1 MKRYVANI
9 ITDCRMIF
17 SIWLLMFPVF
27 SFWFYAMYLAGGI
40 TDMIDGIV
48 ARKTDSVSEFG
59 SHLDTVADIAFLSSA
74 LIKILPAIDVPK
86 WSWIWIFVIAVIKI
100 VNIILG
106 FIRDKRFFAE
116 HTVMNKFTG
125 FLLFLFPLTLGFIE
139 IRYSIIVI
147 CSIATVAALQEGS
160 YIKKGMEV

>member
-1 MKRYVANI
+1 
-9 ITDCRMIF
+9 
-17 SIWLLMFPVF
+17 
-27 SFWFYAMYLAGGI
+27 
-40 TDMIDGIV
+40 MIDGIV

-86 WSWIWIFVIAVIKI
+86 WSLIWIFVIAVIKI

-147 CSIATVAALQEGS
+147 CSIATVAALQEGC